1 MAMFGELNKTY
12 LHNEEGGKF
21 NRGSFYFRPNP
32 WSVDEMA
39 KAMADIA
46 ERAALYYFS
55 KYRENHF
62 DKSPW
67 LAAPRLGV

>member
-32 WSVDEMA
+32 WSVDEMVSV
-39 KAMADIA
+39 MADIA
-46 ERAALYYFS
+46 ERAVLYYFS

-62 DKSPW
+62 DKSP
-67 LAAPRLGV
+67 